1 VTSLCNAAFRRALY
15 TATALAVC
23 MNAVCTPAVAAT
35 VDVSETQTI
44 IDHVTVSS
52 SKPYAAVKQDLESRL
67 GRLDDHIRT
76 LLNQNKVEELRAALQ
91 KAAGNDGLVIHYI
104 GLHGDW
110 LVLKGQHKNGT
121 EYFTGNVLTAVEMT
135 NVNMAAGL
143 YAPLRIIVYENAQ
156 GGTTIEYDK
165 PSTQLSQFHSA
176 QIDVQGRS
184 LDDRLAKLCASVL
197 Q

>member
-1 VTSLCNAAFRRALY
+1 VISSYNAASRLALS
-15 TATALAVC
+15 TAIALAVG
-23 MNAVCTPAVAAT
+23 MNGVCKPAMAAT

-52 SKPYAAVKQDLESRL
+52 SKPYALVKQDLESRL

-76 LLNQNKVEELRAALQ
+76 LLKQNKVEELRAALQ
-91 KAAGNDGLVIHYI
+91 KTAGDDGLVIHYI

-121 EYFTGNVLTAVEMT
+121 EYFTGNILTAVEMT

-143 YAPLRIIVYENAQ
+143 YAPLRIMVYENAQ

>member
-1 VTSLCNAAFRRALY
+1 VISLCNAASRLALS
-15 TATALAVC
+15 TATALAVG
-23 MNAVCTPAVAAT
+23 MNVVCTPAMAAT

-52 SKPYAAVKQDLESRL
+52 SKPYASVKQDLESRL

-76 LLNQNKVEELRAALQ
+76 LLKQDKVEELRAALQ
-91 KAAGNDGLVIHYI
+91 RAAANDGLVIHYI
-104 GLHGDW
+104 GVHGDW

-143 YAPLRIIVYENAQ
+143 YAPLRIMVYENTQ

-176 QIDVQGRS
+176 QIDAQGRS

>member
-1 VTSLCNAAFRRALY
+1 MS
-15 TATALAVC
+15 TATALAVG
-23 MNAVCTPAVAAT
+23 MNVVCTPAMAAT

-52 SKPYAAVKQDLESRL
+52 SKPYASVKQDLESRL

-76 LLNQNKVEELRAALQ
+76 LLKQNKVEELRAALQ
-91 KAAGNDGLVIHYI
+91 RAAANDGLVIHYI
-104 GLHGDW
+104 GVHGDW

-135 NVNMAAGL
+135 NVNVAAGL
-143 YAPLRIIVYENAQ
+143 YAPLRIMVYENTQ

-176 QIDVQGRS
+176 QIDAQGRS